1 MSQKPRRQ
9 NATELRNAQLSVAAA
24 SPSIESV
31 VNPTPPQPRHLVW
44 QRTSTLVVASAPRT
58 VPSRP
63 ATHSSSWIPS
73 LEAFRDALV
82 TSEPIFHLGLEGHRF
97 VRSCEGAYPCYRVSG
112 LSQDQALARML
123 PLDLH
128 FPEKNLE
135 SEWRAGPVRT
145 SASAALGYVDLL
157 RVVLLLCLPH
167 RQHNRCDAASNRQ
180 FRQVRLCAVL

>member
-1 MSQKPRRQ
+1 MARS
-9 NATELRNAQLSVAAA
+9 A
-24 SPSIESV
+24 SAPSIESV

-128 FPEKNLE
+128 VPEKNLE